1 MQSELAPGAGFGLK
15 HETWGLID
23 TGLIHNL
30 SEEGDSQWNENKL
43 LAS

>member
-15 HETWGLID
+15 HETWALID

-30 SEEGDSQWNENKL
+30 SEEGDFQWNENKL